1 MSKPPIQ
8 VVQVSPGIQPGILS
22 NYMAGFPNQH
32 NMVPMKS
39 NVNSNL
45 SKNTFPAPPN
55 NDMNM
60 NSFLNQKNELAKMES
75 SAKREYLGESYY
87 AKISN
92 DVNFA
97 SSKE

>member
-1 MSKPPIQ
+1 MSKPQIQ
-8 VVQVSPGIQPGILS
+8 VVQVSPGIQPGNLS

-32 NMVPMKS
+32 NMVQMKS
-39 NVNSNL
+39 NVNSN
-45 SKNTFPAPPN
+45 SMTNT
-55 NDMNM
+55 NM
-60 NSFLNQKNELAKMES
+60 NSFLNQKNELEKMES
-75 SAKREYLGESYY
+75 SAKRDYLGESYY